1 MSLPPLLF
9 ISGTD
14 TAVGKTLV
22 TGLLAAALDARGVK
36 VGVVKAVQTGCTET
50 AGHISAPDLEAV
62 AAMAGWPADDARLS
76 LGAGFVPACSP
87 HLAAKRAGTRI
98 DESVLDAV
106 VQRAAAQHA
115 CVLVE
120 GAGGLLVP
128 LREDLLF
135 IDWIARHRAPV
146 LLVARAGLGTLNH
159 TLLSAEALRGRGVLL
174 AGVVLNDL
182 PPHSESRLVED
193 NAATLAHRLGVPITR
208 LPPNPRAGAGADLL
222 AALGW

>member
-9 ISGTD
+9 IAGTD
-14 TAVGKTLV
+14 TGVGKTLV
-22 TGLLAAALDARGVK
+22 TGLLASALDARGLDVA
-36 VGVVKAVQTGCTET
+36 VVKAVQTGCTELD
-50 AGHISAPDLEAV
+50 GRIHAPDLAAV
-62 AAMAGWPADDARLS
+62 ADLAGWPAHDARLH
-76 LGAGFVPACSP
+76 LGVGFLPACSP
-87 HLAAKRAGTRI
+87 HLAAQQAGTRI
-98 DESVLDAV
+98 DDSALDSL
-106 VQRAAAQHA
+106 VQRAAANHA

-159 TLLSAEALRGRGVLL
+159 TLLSAESLHHRGIPL

-182 PPHSESRLVED
+182 PPHSEPWLVDD
-193 NAATLAHRLGVPITR
+193 NASTLAALLKVSVAR
-208 LPPNPRAGAGADLL
+208 LPSNPPVGAGTGLL